1 MHLVEIRQELW
12 AVREL
17 HRQLLLHLDFTSLL
31 FSVEKYVGLGGL
43 LIGCFLSPA
52 PHSNDRTDWRR
63 QANSI
68 LVTAQFSF
76 LAEEPHINPE
86 SQLPPSQSLSLSPH
100 TALSI

>member
-12 AVREL
+12 AGRVL
-17 HRQLLLHLDFTSLL
+17 HRQLLLHLESPSLL
-31 FSVEKYVGLGGL
+31 LSVEKYAGLGGL

-52 PHSNDRTDWRR
+52 PHSKDRTDWRR

-76 LAEEPHINPE
+76 LVEGPHINPE
-86 SQLPPSQSLSLSPH
+86 SLLPPSQSPLLSPH
-100 TALSI
+100 AALSI